1 MDRIGN
7 IFIEIK
13 TQINYIIN
21 DSDFTYS
28 HNYFKCI
35 DEIIAVL
42 RNALNKLQD
51 IYYKYI
57 LYPKLKKI

>member
-28 HNYFKCI
+28 HNYFKCM

-42 RNALNKLQD
+42 RNTLNKLQD
-51 IYYKYI
+51 IYYI
-57 LYPKLKKI
+57 LN

>member
-21 DSDFTYS
+21 DSDFTYYLI
-28 HNYFKCI
+28 N
-35 DEIIAVL
+35 
-42 RNALNKLQD
+42 RM
-51 IYYKYI
+51 
-57 LYPKLKKI
+57 KI